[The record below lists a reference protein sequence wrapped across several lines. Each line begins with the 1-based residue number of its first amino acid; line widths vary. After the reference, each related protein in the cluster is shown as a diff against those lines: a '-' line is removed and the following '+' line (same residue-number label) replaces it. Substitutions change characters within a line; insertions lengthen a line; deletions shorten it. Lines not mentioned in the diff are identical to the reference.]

1 MIQCGHRKQR
11 KVRPLRIRF
20 DSPLQKQQGQM
31 VLCPA
36 VEICMMT
43 LVQSIINSR
52 STEHRRKGLGFSP
65 QNPQEPGTKCERYY
79 RVSISR
85 GAVVVRVQT
94 TTEKNP
100 QVLLEALGL
109 SW

>member
-1 MIQCGHRKQR
+1 MRSSNSGKYVRCGSG
-11 KVRPLRIRF
+11 F
-20 DSPLQKQQGQM
+20 DSPLQKQGTQM

-52 STEHRRKGLGFSP
+52 STEHRRKRVSSP
-65 QNPQEPGTKCERYY
+65 QNPQEPGTSARTLLQGG
-79 RVSISR
+79 SISR
-85 GAVVVRVQT
+85 GAVVVRVQKQQQ
-94 TTEKNP
+94 KNP
-100 QVLLEALGL
+100 QVLFLEALGL